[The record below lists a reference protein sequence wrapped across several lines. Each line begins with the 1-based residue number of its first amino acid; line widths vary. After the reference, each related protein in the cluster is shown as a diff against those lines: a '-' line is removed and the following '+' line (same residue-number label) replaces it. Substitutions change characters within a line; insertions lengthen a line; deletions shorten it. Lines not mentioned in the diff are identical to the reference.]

1 MMPQSKVWYKYR
13 SVSVPI
19 PFSVQFVPS
28 NMWQGAEAIVEASRT
43 NPFIVGGS
51 FNVGAVNALF
61 FFFLNVLRCCRQVL
75 QCMSE
80 SISACSAP
88 DE

>member
-61 FFFLNVLRCCRQVL
+61 FFFFECLAVL
-75 QCMSE
+75 QTG
-80 SISACSAP
+80 SAM